1 MMDPG
6 CSDLN
11 KKCLPWSWAVEHLV
25 PSWCGTVC
33 GGLGVALLKEIC
45 HWRWTRA

>member
-25 PSWCGTVC
+25 PV
-33 GGLGVALLKEIC
+33 GVALFVEV
-45 HWRWTRA
+45 